1 MQHKFATFTESHV
14 NPSTPTRSFF
24 KNIGDKKCMC
34 KYDICTLQILYTDCR
49 SKKKSSQ
56 YKQFCQNNVAHLI
69 INLQKKGNQCP
80 LLYR

>member
-1 MQHKFATFTESHV
+1 
-14 NPSTPTRSFF
+14 
-24 KNIGDKKCMC
+24 MC

-80 LLYR
+80 FCTGSIQSQYISKYTNVI